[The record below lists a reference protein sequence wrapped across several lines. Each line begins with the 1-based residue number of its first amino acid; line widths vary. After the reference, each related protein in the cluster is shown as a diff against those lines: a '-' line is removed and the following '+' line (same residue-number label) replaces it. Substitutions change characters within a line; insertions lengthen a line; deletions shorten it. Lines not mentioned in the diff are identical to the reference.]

1 MASNATNGFVG
12 GLFSTV
18 VMTAFR
24 ESISLSYPPTADFL
38 SKFVGG
44 EPDDHPVGAIA
55 LHLLYGGVFGSL
67 FAVGFGTGSNSAL
80 DAETEGLIGG
90 LGYGL
95 LLSLF
100 GERVML
106 GRLLGVTL
114 DEDESTIFHAGH
126 AMYGLALGAWV
137 GSRS

>member
-1 MASNATNGFVG
+1 MLSSVKNGFIG

-24 ESISLSYPPTADFL
+24 ESISLSYPPTGKFL
-38 SKFVGG
+38 AKYLGG
-44 EPDDHPVGAIA
+44 EPNDHTIGAIA
-55 LHLLYGGVFGSL
+55 LHLLYGGFAGCLFSVPFGE
-67 FAVGFGTGSNSAL
+67 GSNSAL
-80 DAETEGLIGG
+80 DTETEGLIAG

-95 LLSLF
+95 LLSVF

-106 GRLLGVTL
+106 GRLVGVSL
-114 DEDESTIFHAGH
+114 EEDESTIFHAGH

>member
-1 MASNATNGFVG
+1 MASNATTGFVG

-24 ESISLSYPPTADFL
+24 ESISLSYPPTAEFCAKFL
-38 SKFVGG
+38 GG
-44 EPDDHPVGAIA
+44 EPNDHPAGSIA
-55 LHLLYGGVFGSL
+55 LHLLYGGFAGSL
-67 FAVGFGTGSNSAL
+67 FAVAFGEGSNSAL
-80 DAETEGLIGG
+80 DTETEGIIGG

-106 GRLLGVTL
+106 GRLLDMAL
-114 DEDESTIFHAGH
+114 EEDESMIFHAGH
-126 AMYGLALGAWV
+126 AMYGVALGAWV

>member
-24 ESISLSYPPTADFL
+24 ESISLSYPPTAEFCAKFL
-38 SKFVGG
+38 GG
-44 EPDDHPVGAIA
+44 EPNDHPVGAIA
-55 LHLLYGGVFGSL
+55 LHLLYGGFAGSL
-67 FAVGFGTGSNSAL
+67 FAIAFGDGSNSAL
-80 DAETEGLIGG
+80 DTETEGIIGG

-100 GERVML
+100 GERIML
-106 GRLLGVTL
+106 GRLLDMTL
-114 DEDESTIFHAGH
+114 EEDESMIFHAGH
-126 AMYGLALGAWV
+126 AMYGVALGAWV